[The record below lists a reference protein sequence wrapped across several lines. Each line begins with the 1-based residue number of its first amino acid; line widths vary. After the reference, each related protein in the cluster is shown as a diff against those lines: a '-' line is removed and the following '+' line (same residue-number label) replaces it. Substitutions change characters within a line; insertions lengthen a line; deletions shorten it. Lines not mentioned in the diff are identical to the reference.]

1 MTMTFDTRRA
11 VQKLVGVGVDDSHA
25 DAIVEVVGDATSPL
39 VTRDILRAEL
49 KDLRSELKAELSEVR
64 AEFHRALLIQAGVVL
79 AGVAAIAAIATLL
92 ARLG

>member
-1 MTMTFDTRRA
+1 MTFDTRRA
-11 VQKLVGVGVDDSHA
+11 VQKLVGVGLDDSHA

-49 KDLRSELKAELSEVR
+49 NDLRAEL
-64 AEFHRALLIQAGVVL
+64 HRALLIQAGVVL

-92 ARLG
+92 ATLA

>member
-1 MTMTFDTRRA
+1 MD
-11 VQKLVGVGVDDSHA
+11 
-25 DAIVEVVGDATSPL
+25 GDATSPL

-49 KDLRSELKAELSEVR
+49 SELRAEL
-64 AEFHRALLIQAGVVL
+64 HRALLIQAGVVL

>member
-1 MTMTFDTRRA
+1 MTFDTRRA
-11 VQKLVGVGVDDSHA
+11 VQKLVGVGLDDSHA

-49 KDLRSELKAELSEVR
+49 KDLRAEL
-64 AEFHRALLIQAGVVL
+64 HRALLIQAGVVL
-79 AGVAAIAAIATLL
+79 TGVAAIAAIATLL

>member
-1 MTMTFDTRRA
+1 MTFDTRRA
-11 VQKLVGVGVDDSHA
+11 VQKLVGVGLDDSHA

-49 KDLRSELKAELSEVR
+49 NELRAEL
-64 AEFHRALLIQAGVVL
+64 HRALLIQAGVVL

-92 ARLG
+92 ATLA

>member
-1 MTMTFDTRRA
+1 MTFDTRRA
-11 VQKLVGVGVDDSHA
+11 VQKLVGVGLDDSHA

-49 KDLRSELKAELSEVR
+49 KDLRAEL
-64 AEFHRALLIQAGVVL
+64 HRALLIQAGVVL

-92 ARLG
+92 ATLA

>member
-11 VQKLVGVGVDDSHA
+11 VQKLVGVGLDDSHA

-39 VTRDILRAEL
+39 VTRDILREELKDLRAEL
-49 KDLRSELKAELSEVR
+49 KDLR
-64 AEFHRALLIQAGVVL
+64 AEFYRAMLIQAGIVL
-79 AGVAAIAAIATLL
+79 TGVAAIAAIATLL